1 MGQLLFEEEIIVR
14 ENTWRV
20 KIAVVTVV
28 ITLRAAAVLFSQ
40 AERQINGTAA
50 ACQPADGADAK
61 ALLDKATL
69 LRKGIV
75 FDFNKILKIIQL
87 TMALLLWS
95 RCSESHVDG
104 AVASK

>member
-1 MGQLLFEEEIIVR
+1 MGQLLFEEETVVR
-14 ENTWRV
+14 ELFWCIKITA
-20 KIAVVTVV
+20 IAVIIKLCV
-28 ITLRAAAVLFSQ
+28 AAVLFSK

-50 ACQPADGADAK
+50 AGQPADGADAK

-69 LRKGIV
+69 LRRGIV
-75 FDFNKILKIIQL
+75 FEFNKILKIIQL